1 MNTIQQLQHD
11 NPRSGRTHYSVDGVC
26 IKDIA
31 TRLHEIV
38 GPQPIVSKMTR
49 HHLLHDMFDPNILS
63 YFISK
68 YGYSNFTF
76 VNNTEPEIYGDEH
89 RGIWAIVTVE
99 DYNAWS
105 DEQKYFWAGI
115 DFGDE
120 HIPQTIPNEEA
131 WNEIKDHFIP
141 MNTLLANSKE
151 HTPQEENYW
160 NKAMTVAELITRLK
174 LHNPDRKVLIEY
186 SDNNIIPLENR
197 KIVCDDVINTPTGIQ
212 IIHEDQ
218 YKSKDFDEAII
229 FIR

>member
-1 MNTIQQLQHD
+1 MSTIQQLST
-11 NPRSGRTHYSVDGVC
+11 NKPRSGRTHYSVDGVC
-26 IKDIA
+26 IKDID

-49 HHLLHDMFDPNILS
+49 SHLLHDMFDPNILS

-68 YGYSNFTF
+68 YGYSNFSF
-76 VNNTEPEIYGDEH
+76 INNSEPEVYGDEH

-105 DEQKYFWAGI
+105 NEQKFFWAGI
-115 DFGDE
+115 DVWDE
-120 HIPQTIPNEEA
+120 HIPKTIPNEDA

-141 MNTLLANSKE
+141 METLLANSKE
-151 HTPQEENYW
+151 NYPEEENYW
-160 NKAMTVAELITRLK
+160 NKTMTVANLIERLK
-174 LHNPDRKVLIEY
+174 FHNPNRKVLIEY
-186 SDNNIIPLENR
+186 SDNTLIPLENR

-212 IIHEDQ
+212 IIHEDE
-218 YKSKDFDEAII
+218 YKSKDFDEALI